1 MAVVAARV
9 EEFRRHVRR
18 LRLEFLH
25 ADEVGVLLSIQL
37 KKPLE
42 AAERMPFRLA
52 EMIFGIEIQGRKY
65 GMR

>member
-1 MAVVAARV
+1 
-9 EEFRRHVRR
+9 

-25 ADEVGVLLSIQL
+25 ADEVGVLLGIQL

-52 EMIFGIEIQGRKY
+52 EMIFGIEESGQKIRNALV
-65 GMR
+65 